1 MGTNEFGMMELAIAV
16 AVIISMFLFVA
27 RLDYIQLACY

>member
-1 MGTNEFGMMELAIAV
+1 MDTNDFGMMELAIAV
-16 AVIISMFLFVA
+16 TVIISMFLFVA

>member
-1 MGTNEFGMMELAIAV
+1 MGTNDFGRVELAIAV

-27 RLDYIQLACY
+27 RLDYLQLASY